1 MSKLILSA
9 AATAGLTLALGIFPA
24 APAMA
29 QRTTPGEVVVYGTDR
44 CPRTADDDVVVC
56 KRRPEAE
63 RYRLPD
69 ALRPNG
75 ARQERQSWSKQAEA
89 LSNIGST
96 GLNPCSPV
104 GPMGVAGCSRQE
116 INRAFRELREEQA
129 STTPPAE

>member
-9 AATAGLTLALGIFPA
+9 ASTAGLALALGVLSA
-24 APAMA
+24 APAAA
-29 QRTTPGEVVVYGTDR
+29 QRSTPGEVVVYGTDP

-69 ALRPNG
+69 ALRPGG

-116 INRAFRELREEQA
+116 INRAFRALREEQA
-129 STTPPAE
+129 STTPPPE